1 MCRASPPARW
11 APSSTRSAR
20 AAGPRARS
28 AGWVAGSTSAW
39 ARSWA
44 APKYVNVVVIAA
56 AGVNTEGQR
65 EVLGLKVGASE
76 AEPFWT
82 EFRRSLNRRGLH
94 GVKLVISEPRG
105 HQGHR
110 ILGAQRHLAALPSA
124 LHEERLGTHRQDA
137 AAQGLGCHRNR
148 LRSRLGRRG
157 ERAVA
162 IRSRSAP
169 RQVFKTRSAHGRGRE
184 DVLALMTFPRT
195 HWTQIDSASLLER
208 LNAEI
213 KRRTNVVGIFPP
225 HRSRDLQAP

>member
-20 AAGPRARS
+20 AACPRARS

-82 EFRRSLNRRGLH
+82 EFRRSLNRRGLR
-94 GVKLVISEPRG
+94 GVKLVISDSQEGIKVTPYPRCSRPPG
-105 HQGHR
+105 SVAERTFMRNALAHAGKTQRRRVSAAIGTVFVPDSADAASAR
-110 ILGAQRHLAALPSA
+110 WRSAADQLRGKFSKLGALMDEA
-124 LHEERLGTHRQDA
+124 EKT
-137 AAQGLGCHRNR
+137 C
-148 LRSRLGRRG
+148 
-157 ERAVA
+157 
-162 IRSRSAP
+162 SRS
-169 RQVFKTRSAHGRGRE
+169 
-184 DVLALMTFPRT
+184 
-195 HWTQIDSASLLER
+195 
-208 LNAEI
+208 
-213 KRRTNVVGIFPP
+213 
-225 HRSRDLQAP
+225 